1 MIKRSPPK
9 WADRFLEWYCNPSRL
24 EAIQGDVYELYHR
37 SAKVRSKRI
46 ANFLFI
52 WNVFR
57 FFRWSNIKRSKTSSP
72 ATYMMYRNYF
82 TVFKRG
88 FVKQK
93 GYSFLNISGLA
104 IGISCFLLISLY
116 IKDEYSF
123 DRMHSKA
130 DRIYRIHEIF
140 QSEGVGE
147 RSASQPFPVAQA
159 LLNDHPSQILKA
171 VRVFNFQAPTLALS
185 TIDNKKE
192 FNESRLFFADSAFF
206 ELFDFPLLEGD
217 PSDALAKPLSIV
229 ITESM
234 ARKYFDNED
243 PIGKFLR
250 FQGRQNLLVTGV
262 LKDIPANTH
271 FQFDFLV
278 SFQTLI
284 PETYNEVVPER
295 WHWYWN
301 PCWTYLL
308 LKDQEAARQVQ
319 ASMPAFVQKYFSEL
333 VRNDVSMELMPL

>member
-1 MIKRSPPK
+1 MGRPLPGVVLQPFTAGSDSRGCLR
-9 WADRFLEWYCNPSRL
+9 ALLSYPS
-24 EAIQGDVYELYHR
+24 EFVV
-37 SAKVRSKRI
+37 SALPIFFS
-46 ANFLFI
+46 FGMCL
-52 WNVFR
+52 R

-72 ATYMMYRNYF
+72 ATFMMYRNYF

-93 GYSFLNISGLA
+93 GYSFLNIFGLA

-206 ELFDFPLLEGD
+206 EC
-217 PSDALAKPLSIV
+217 V
-229 ITESM
+229 
-234 ARKYFDNED
+234 
-243 PIGKFLR
+243 
-250 FQGRQNLLVTGV
+250 
-262 LKDIPANTH
+262 
-271 FQFDFLV
+271 
-278 SFQTLI
+278 
-284 PETYNEVVPER
+284 
-295 WHWYWN
+295 
-301 PCWTYLL
+301 
-308 LKDQEAARQVQ
+308 
-319 ASMPAFVQKYFSEL
+319 
-333 VRNDVSMELMPL
+333 